1 MQAYDTTSIDYTPL
15 NELFVNGGGQFND
28 TNLGSGGGGGFTG
41 GGGGGNQIPIPTTP
55 PGNDIKLVLNNI
67 SEFKNQIIFN
77 VQNNVYQ
84 EGSTL
89 LIDSNTIND
98 TLFIKPI
105 INDSFKSKNYFELIK
120 TTIPESIVT
129 QDFLPE
135 PTESVFN
142 FNFGS
147 SMFGGM
153 GGNTGFSGLAG
164 TTMGYLGNT
173 PIGRFVEKIQ
183 TIQVPGVLVQELD
196 GDGNVKG
203 GEFLKFPLTHTLTFD
218 IEHVKES
225 MAVTN
230 TITQAIQFISNYK
243 NDTLNNEVN
252 IKVTSGDILNGV
264 VNTKLQNEVRFTN
277 TNGTLGPVK
286 IELSGF
292 DKFLFKTIRWQ
303 YTDKF
308 NENSDINLG
317 DFNIVNDTIFN
328 IDAATFNKNI
338 LILVEVAPD
347 REDYPLLE
355 LVTNTIDQVILESIY
370 ASPTNSKLIDVDFSL
385 KNTDFVKVTTPYRQY
400 NVDINAS
407 SLALSKL
414 QLDLKKDFLNN
425 EGSFKVVLV
434 PSSTLYGDGD
444 PQYVIIKLSKTFD
457 TPIIDKIDY
466 PTNVYIPS
474 YTFGDVNFKVSFE
487 SKLATT
493 ILIYHSKEDD
503 NTALGKFGGK
513 DFISLNYKDLKNRK
527 IINSPLDLLI
537 VPYNGNVKG
546 EIERITINFDDAG
559 IYVSTPDLKTNLFN
573 AIAANLNLS
582 LGNEQKYL
590 SHLASFDID
599 DKEILIS
606 NWDIDY
612 TTFTKFKK
620 DSVGNSIPDGDIS
633 KSIVLKLY
641 EALPANIN
649 KNDTLW
655 VSRLMSLPIIQRVV
669 VSSKPETNALPLRAP
684 NFNIEVDYVK
694 GQSTIYESYDDL
706 ILSGSESSQ
715 QIVDKL
721 LSQNF
726 VETDRINID
735 YSNFSNFIK
744 YSSAV
749 ERLANFKYKKELAE
763 YYEDRIGYLNEQTQ
777 SINVIQDVTKYSEKL
792 STLVSG
798 FDGWE
803 NSLVS
808 GSLVFTADSAS
819 YESFPGGRFNL
830 ESGETAFSNDGTTYI
845 TNPNTTLT
853 NWYLG
858 TMDSASV
865 YDNMNLNALKNNI
878 PQFISEDENN
888 SDYLLF
894 LDMVG
899 NHFDIL
905 WSYIKG
911 MTDQRMITET
921 NSYGINDELLYNYLE
936 SFSWDAKNL
945 NSNKNLWGY
954 LFGQDGDGVSVL
966 NNADDYTITPEQYTK
981 TIWRRIANN
990 LPYLLKH
997 KGSKRGIK
1005 ALMSSYGIPQS
1016 MLTIL
1021 EFGGPVAD
1029 DAAPST
1035 FTYETLSSTL
1045 VFNIGN
1051 TVSYLTSSWSGSPQS
1066 IEFRVKPAY
1075 SASVDLVSGS
1085 GFKLF
1090 ISGSTNTQLGSLQL
1104 KVNGTNVLSSSAYSF
1119 FDGNFHSI
1127 LVNNENGA
1135 YTAYYGY
1142 AEKDRIVKQGSI
1154 TGSGTLAWNSG
1165 SQIVFGNFNG
1175 EMDEVRIWKTALS
1188 SSIFDIH
1195 VLGSE
1200 VIVGNT
1206 MKSSTEDLLL
1216 RLDFEYPHSLYPS
1229 GSEISKIKNVAPI
1242 ATYMNDVSASGFDT
1256 ASQYNSSSSQH
1267 WNYKYI
1273 DKDVTITL
1281 PNTGANRLSND
1292 KIRFESQELIS
1303 DLSPAKRATKKAFE
1317 TAKMDSNRVGI
1328 FFSPNKDLDLDI
1340 AKSLGGGSLDD
1351 YIGDPSDDYKNTYK
1365 ELDTLREYYFE
1376 RVSNRNIYDF
1386 IKLIKF
1392 FDKSFFVNLKEMMP
1406 ARAKVTQGLLI
1417 APHFLERSKVKR
1429 NKPTAINEQY
1439 EGTITDTTI
1448 TEVSSTFDVL
1458 NTDLSLSGSLE
1469 NISGINLG
1477 YDVFLTASNVYNFNG
1492 EYNTYTASIGNI
1504 IIDIASGE
1512 YTTYT
1517 ASIDYRRNE
1526 ATITTELDLINAG
1539 QIIGMDDN
1547 YINYGF
1553 NTYFDNGYG
1562 KYYYEENGTFKSK
1575 GIRAFVVTKQNTI
1588 LTQLNQNGISGSE
1601 TNVVTSSYSQELIVQ
1616 DFNTSVG
1623 LTIDGDIVAIQTASG
1638 YLPSHYIYKG
1648 EKHTGTQNL
1657 FYRGSKNTSYIA
1669 NGVTSSFTT
1678 IDGKS
1683 PVEIFITNPTTLR
1696 VTAQGRGNNE
1706 PILEVD

>member
-1 MQAYDTTSIDYTPL
+1 M
-15 NELFVNGGGQFND
+15 
-28 TNLGSGGGGGFTG
+28 
-41 GGGGGNQIPIPTTP
+41 
-55 PGNDIKLVLNNI
+55 
-67 SEFKNQIIFN
+67 
-77 VQNNVYQ
+77 
-84 EGSTL
+84 
-89 LIDSNTIND
+89 
-98 TLFIKPI
+98 
-105 INDSFKSKNYFELIK
+105 
-120 TTIPESIVT
+120 
-129 QDFLPE
+129 
-135 PTESVFN
+135 
-142 FNFGS
+142 
-147 SMFGGM
+147 
-153 GGNTGFSGLAG
+153 
-164 TTMGYLGNT
+164 
-173 PIGRFVEKIQ
+173 
-183 TIQVPGVLVQELD
+183 
-196 GDGNVKG
+196 
-203 GEFLKFPLTHTLTFD
+203 
-218 IEHVKES
+218 
-225 MAVTN
+225 
-230 TITQAIQFISNYK
+230 
-243 NDTLNNEVN
+243 
-252 IKVTSGDILNGV
+252 
-264 VNTKLQNEVRFTN
+264 
-277 TNGTLGPVK
+277 
-286 IELSGF
+286 
-292 DKFLFKTIRWQ
+292 
-303 YTDKF
+303 
-308 NENSDINLG
+308 
-317 DFNIVNDTIFN
+317 
-328 IDAATFNKNI
+328 
-338 LILVEVAPD
+338 
-347 REDYPLLE
+347 
-355 LVTNTIDQVILESIY
+355 
-370 ASPTNSKLIDVDFSL
+370 
-385 KNTDFVKVTTPYRQY
+385 
-400 NVDINAS
+400 
-407 SLALSKL
+407 
-414 QLDLKKDFLNN
+414 
-425 EGSFKVVLV
+425 
-434 PSSTLYGDGD
+434 
-444 PQYVIIKLSKTFD
+444 
-457 TPIIDKIDY
+457 
-466 PTNVYIPS
+466 
-474 YTFGDVNFKVSFE
+474 
-487 SKLATT
+487 
-493 ILIYHSKEDD
+493 
-503 NTALGKFGGK
+503 
-513 DFISLNYKDLKNRK
+513 
-527 IINSPLDLLI
+527 
-537 VPYNGNVKG
+537 
-546 EIERITINFDDAG
+546 
-559 IYVSTPDLKTNLFN
+559 
-573 AIAANLNLS
+573 
-582 LGNEQKYL
+582 
-590 SHLASFDID
+590 
-599 DKEILIS
+599 
-606 NWDIDY
+606 
-612 TTFTKFKK
+612 
-620 DSVGNSIPDGDIS
+620 
-633 KSIVLKLY
+633 
-641 EALPANIN
+641 
-649 KNDTLW
+649 
-655 VSRLMSLPIIQRVV
+655 
-669 VSSKPETNALPLRAP
+669 
-684 NFNIEVDYVK
+684 
-694 GQSTIYESYDDL
+694 
-706 ILSGSESSQ
+706 
-715 QIVDKL
+715 
-721 LSQNF
+721 
-726 VETDRINID
+726 
-735 YSNFSNFIK
+735 
-744 YSSAV
+744 
-749 ERLANFKYKKELAE
+749 
-763 YYEDRIGYLNEQTQ
+763 
-777 SINVIQDVTKYSEKL
+777 
-792 STLVSG
+792 
-798 FDGWE
+798 
-803 NSLVS
+803 
-808 GSLVFTADSAS
+808 
-819 YESFPGGRFNL
+819 
-830 ESGETAFSNDGTTYI
+830 
-845 TNPNTTLT
+845 
-853 NWYLG
+853 
-858 TMDSASV
+858 
-865 YDNMNLNALKNNI
+865 
-878 PQFISEDENN
+878 
-888 SDYLLF
+888 
-894 LDMVG
+894 
-899 NHFDIL
+899 
-905 WSYIKG
+905 
-911 MTDQRMITET
+911 
-921 NSYGINDELLYNYLE
+921 
-936 SFSWDAKNL
+936 
-945 NSNKNLWGY
+945 
-954 LFGQDGDGVSVL
+954 FGQDGDGVSVL

-1016 MLTIL
+1016 MLTIM

>member
-1 MQAYDTTSIDYTPL
+1 MS
-15 NELFVNGGGQFND
+15 
-28 TNLGSGGGGGFTG
+28 
-41 GGGGGNQIPIPTTP
+41 
-55 PGNDIKLVLNNI
+55 
-67 SEFKNQIIFN
+67 
-77 VQNNVYQ
+77 
-84 EGSTL
+84 
-89 LIDSNTIND
+89 
-98 TLFIKPI
+98 
-105 INDSFKSKNYFELIK
+105 
-120 TTIPESIVT
+120 
-129 QDFLPE
+129 
-135 PTESVFN
+135 
-142 FNFGS
+142 
-147 SMFGGM
+147 
-153 GGNTGFSGLAG
+153 GNTGVSGLF
-164 TTMGYLGNT
+164 GNSSFNFWKT
-173 PIGRFVEKIQ
+173 PETKKTLTVTKKQTKQISGVRLVEFTNSEVIKSV
-183 TIQVPGVLVQELD
+183 TDYE
-196 GDGNVKG
+196 
-203 GEFLKFPLTHTLTFD
+203 FPLTKTLNFD
-218 IEHVKES
+218 IERVKTP

-230 TITQAIQFISNYK
+230 TITQAIQFVSNY
-243 NDTLNNEVN
+243 NNATLNNEVN
-252 IKVTSGDILNGV
+252 IKVTSNDVPNGV
-264 VNTKLQNEVRFTN
+264 VNTKIQNEVKFTN
-277 TNGTLGPVK
+277 SNGTIGPVK

-292 DKFLFKTIRWQ
+292 DKFLFKSVKWQ

-308 NENSDINLG
+308 NENSDLNLG
-317 DFNIVNDTIFN
+317 DFNTINDTTFN

-338 LILVEVAPD
+338 LILVEVEPD
-347 REDYPLLE
+347 RADYPVLTLS
-355 LVTNTIDQVILESIY
+355 TNVIEQSILESIY
-370 ASPTNSKLIDVDFSL
+370 ASPTNSKLIDVEFSL
-385 KNTDFVKVTTPYRQY
+385 KNTDFVKVTTPYRKY

-407 SLALSKL
+407 TLALSKL

-425 EGSFKVVLV
+425 EGSFKVALV

-493 ILIYHSKEDD
+493 ILVYHSKEDD

-537 VPYNGNVKG
+537 APYNGNVKG

-559 IYVSTPDLKTNLFN
+559 IYVSTPELKTNLFN

-655 VSRLMSLPIIQRVV
+655 VSRLMSLPIIQRIV

-777 SINVIQDVTKYSEKL
+777 SINVIQDTIKYSEKL

-808 GSLVFTADSAS
+808 ASLVFTADSAS

-830 ESGETAFSNDGTTYI
+830 LSGETAFSNDGTTYI
-845 TNPNTTLT
+845 TNSNTTLT

-878 PQFISEDENN
+878 PQFISEDESN

-954 LFGQDGDGVSVL
+954 LFGQDGDGVNVL
-966 NNADDYTITPEQYTK
+966 NDDDGYTITPEQYTK

-1016 MLTIL
+1016 MLTIM

-1045 VFNIGN
+1045 VFNTG
-1051 TVSYLTSSWSGSPQS
+1051 SYLTSSWDAGMVKAIQ
-1066 IEFRVKPAY
+1066 FRIKPEY
-1075 SASVDLVSGS
+1075 SSSVDLVNGFD
-1085 GFKLF
+1085 FKLY
-1090 ISGSTNTQLGSLQL
+1090 ISGSNTNKQLGSLHL
-1104 KVNGTNVLSSSAYSF
+1104 ELEGDTVLSSSMYSF

-1127 LVNNENGA
+1127 LINNDYDGNYSA
-1135 YTAYYGY
+1135 HYGY
-1142 AEKDRIVKQGSI
+1142 GDKDRIVKQGSV
-1154 TGSGTLAWNSG
+1154 TGSGITAWCPDDN
-1165 SQIVFGNFNG
+1165 IKIGNFNG
-1175 EMDEVRIWKTALS
+1175 ELDEFRLWKEPLS
-1188 SSIFDIH
+1188 SSIFDLHI
-1195 VLGSE
+1195 LGSE
-1200 VIVGNT
+1200 LIVGNHI
-1206 MKSSTEDLLL
+1206 SASTTDLLL

-1242 ATYMNDVSASGFDT
+1242 TSYMNDVSASGFVT

-1303 DLSPAKRATKKAFE
+1303 DLSPVKRATKKAFE
-1317 TAKMDSNRVGI
+1317 SAKMDSNRVGI

-1406 ARAKVTQGLLI
+1406 ARAKVTEGLLI

-1429 NKPTAINEQY
+1429 NKPTAINEQH
-1439 EGTITDTTI
+1439 EGTITDTHI
-1448 TEVSSTFDVL
+1448 T
-1458 NTDLSLSGSLE
+1458 
-1469 NISGINLG
+1469 
-1477 YDVFLTASNVYNFNG
+1477 
-1492 EYNTYTASIGNI
+1492 
-1504 IIDIASGE
+1504 
-1512 YTTYT
+1512 
-1517 ASIDYRRNE
+1517 
-1526 ATITTELDLINAG
+1526 
-1539 QIIGMDDN
+1539 
-1547 YINYGF
+1547 
-1553 NTYFDNGYG
+1553 
-1562 KYYYEENGTFKSK
+1562 
-1575 GIRAFVVTKQNTI
+1575 
-1588 LTQLNQNGISGSE
+1588 
-1601 TNVVTSSYSQELIVQ
+1601 
-1616 DFNTSVG
+1616 
-1623 LTIDGDIVAIQTASG
+1623 
-1638 YLPSHYIYKG
+1638 
-1648 EKHTGTQNL
+1648 
-1657 FYRGSKNTSYIA
+1657 
-1669 NGVTSSFTT
+1669 
-1678 IDGKS
+1678 
-1683 PVEIFITNPTTLR
+1683 
-1696 VTAQGRGNNE
+1696 
-1706 PILEVD
+1706 